1 MTAPPSPHHQRPFTD
16 NDLCNQRQRL
26 HSTDSYEWQFSA
38 ADARSQAEHVARL
51 KSTLLTDAH
60 NEFLHA
66 AECCR
71 HYSAESTAF
80 AFDRFNSLKR
90 QIEQDDRL
98 RNSAEWQ
105 QMTAVHNCTIGSMLS
120 SPNCSV
126 IGWRANASA
135 ITTRLL
141 GGSGDAD

>member
-105 QMTAVHNCTIGSMLS
+105 QMTAVHNRI
-120 SPNCSV
+120 
-126 IGWRANASA
+126 NAELTELQRDRMA
-135 ITTRLL
+135 RQRERDH
-141 GGSGDAD
+141 DAPARRQR